1 MDYKLD
7 DSLKTLGIDTIV
19 VATVHGLDTLAALPE
34 QLETELQQ
42 IEAAVLK
49 QSLESLED
57 NQVVQGYYE
66 MIQKIKRSK
75 KKYPPTVE
83 ALIKNVQRRES
94 LPRINSVVDLYNLE
108 ALTSYFSI
116 GAHDLRKITFPIEFT
131 VSGREDVFHPIMS
144 SEKKVM
150 PFDYLYRDQN
160 GVLAY
165 LDCRDSEDYK
175 LDEQTTDAIFVIQGN
190 EYTSTESR
198 VEALERFIK
207 KLQVM
212 TPEITYQIEI
222 IT

>member
-1 MDYKLD
+1 MKFRLD
-7 DSLKTLGIDTIV
+7 DSLKTLGIERIV

-75 KKYPPTVE
+75 KKYPSTVE

-190 EYTSTESR
+190 AYTSTESR

-207 KLQVM
+207 KLQLM

-222 IT
+222 IA

>member
-1 MDYKLD
+1 MEFRLD
-7 DSLKTLGIDTIV
+7 DSLKTLGIERIV

-116 GAHDLRKITFPIEFT
+116 GAHDLRKITFPLEFT

-190 EYTSTESR
+190 AYTSTESR

-207 KLQVM
+207 KLQLM

-222 IT
+222 IA